1 MKNRIIL
8 ALAAVM
14 IFGLAIAT
22 VGFSS
27 ASKAETAAAAC
38 CCCSGDSC
46 PLKSKSTAA
55 KDASSTDKA
64 SCCDGCEHCT
74 NGSCPMMK
82 DGAHTGEHAKG
93 EHSCCG
99 AMMKDAAHAE
109 KMGHDVAKHS
119 EHHDKSMGASC
130 PMNDMGDAKSALAVT
145 GAEPSAAAAAD
156 KTSCSCPCCAK
167 SAEKQ
172 TVPSV

>member
-1 MKNRIIL
+1 MKRRIIL

-14 IFGLAIAT
+14 VFGLAIAT
-22 VGFSS
+22 VAFSS
-27 ASKAETAAAAC
+27 ASRAETTAAAC

-46 PLKSKSTAA
+46 PLKSKSTAS
-55 KDASSTDKA
+55 KDASSADKA
-64 SCCDGCEHCT
+64 SCCDGCEHCA

-109 KMGHDVAKHS
+109 KMGAKHS
-119 EHHDKSMGASC
+119 EHHDKNMGASC
-130 PMNDMGDAKSALAVT
+130 PMKEKGDAKVALAAP
-145 GAEPSAAAAAD
+145 GAEPAAATAE
-156 KTSCSCPCCAK
+156 KTSCGCPCCAK

-172 TVPSV
+172 TVPAV